1 MEPFLMD
8 TTSISRRRFL
18 KLAGSTVLSLTTGCT
33 FSPASVN
40 QTGNLFGKASS
51 SVGDISLDIHALRQI
66 ITADSRARLTDFFR
80 PLTAPTR
87 KTLRRIDPDRR
98 WRAKRVAVFY
108 LRLRP
113 KTKQIGRGIRL

>member
-51 SVGDISLDIHALRQI
+51 SSVGDTSLDIHALRQI
-66 ITADSRARLTDFFR
+66 ITADSRTSRTIMWNSASE
-80 PLTAPTR
+80 
-87 KTLRRIDPDRR
+87 
-98 WRAKRVAVFY
+98 
-108 LRLRP
+108 
-113 KTKQIGRGIRL
+113 